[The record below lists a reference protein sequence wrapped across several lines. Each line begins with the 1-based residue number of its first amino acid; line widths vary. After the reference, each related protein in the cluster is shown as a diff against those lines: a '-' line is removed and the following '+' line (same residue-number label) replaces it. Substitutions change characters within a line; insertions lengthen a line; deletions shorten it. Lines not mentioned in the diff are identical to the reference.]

1 MSPELAFQARVCSSP
16 DGTGLSRRNSCD
28 TVPRELSNIH
38 RLVNHKPV
46 HGVPT
51 MAKCPNCK
59 KPVVLN
65 EKSAPTAD
73 SRPVQKEVVGKV
85 KKEVMYSCPHC
96 ECVLGFG
103 FFLGGV
109 LTGRP

>member
-1 MSPELAFQARVCSSP
+1 
-16 DGTGLSRRNSCD
+16 
-28 TVPRELSNIH
+28 
-38 RLVNHKPV
+38 
-46 HGVPT
+46 
-51 MAKCPNCK
+51 MAKCPYCK
-59 KPVVLN
+59 KPVTLS
-65 EKSAPTAD
+65 EKATQTSE
-73 SRPVQKEVVGKV
+73 SHPVRKEVFGTV